1 MSAMNPEGW
10 RQVGRISQSSLKRE
24 AQHRAS
30 FLTTACAGDDS
41 LSLEIES
48 HSRWEWGR
56 EKALCN
62 LRYALRFCV
71 GNCWIEWVILF
82 FTLFLIGIH
91 SFAQTPTENKES
103 APTQDAQP
111 DKPSNWNW
119 SFSIRNRT
127 SFRTDEPRVFQMS
140 RTILDAKGIYRINDN
155 WRLTLEGRAHY
166 DPVERLGYPKNVWL
180 DPRQALLDGKFKKV
194 DLKLGLQQVVW
205 GQADGL
211 RVLDVINPLDY
222 REFILEDFIDSR
234 RPLWL
239 ARADA
244 PVGKGSLQLIWV
256 PYFAPGRVPAPDNEF
271 GLGESFGLGLIG
283 AAASGLNL
291 PQLPYR
297 VEKTERPAYQLKSSQ
312 FGARYSRSAGK
323 WDLTANY
330 FYGWEDT
337 PTNYLGGVE
346 NAIKVAP
353 PALIFKPRYDLKE
366 VFGGTAATNFGSV
379 VLRLEAGWNRN
390 KATPVSTNTQT
401 GFEKRGQFSSVA
413 GLDWSAKTWLWVS
426 GQYFLSFT
434 SAPQKDLLLPRYNHL
449 ASIYFRTN
457 FIRDTLRPELF
468 VLTGLNQQE
477 YLIRPRLTKTM
488 GDHWSVGIGADF
500 LGGKRTNVFGY
511 FDTRDRVVIEL
522 KWLK

>member
-1 MSAMNPEGW
+1 MKIYHDFKCASPHLGDE
-10 RQVGRISQSSLKRE
+10 SSPVKWLIV
-24 AQHRAS
+24 
-30 FLTTACAGDDS
+30 CA
-41 LSLEIES
+41 II
-48 HSRWEWGR
+48 
-56 EKALCN
+56 C
-62 LRYALRFCV
+62 
-71 GNCWIEWVILF
+71 LF
-82 FTLFLIGIH
+82 GVHT
-91 SFAQTPTENKES
+91 FAQTQTENQNPS
-103 APTQDAQP
+103 PQPGAQA
-111 DKPSNWNW
+111 DEPSDWQW

-127 SFRTDEPRVFQMS
+127 GFRTDEPRVFQMS
-140 RTILDAKGIYRINDN
+140 RTIFDTKGIYKINGE
-155 WRLTLEGRAHY
+155 WRMTLEGRAHY
-166 DPVERLGYPKNVWL
+166 DPVERLGYPKYVWL
-180 DPRQALLDGKFKKV
+180 DPRQMLLDGKVKKV

-244 PVGKGSLQLIWV
+244 PVGNGALQLIWV
-256 PYFAPGRVPAPDNEF
+256 PYFAPGRLPAADDEF

-283 AAASGLNL
+283 SAASKSNP
-291 PQLPYR
+291 PQFPFR
-297 VEKTERPAYQLKSSQ
+297 VKKTERPAYQLKSSQ
-312 FGARYSRSAGK
+312 FGARYSRSVGK

-330 FYGWEDT
+330 FYGWEDL
-337 PTNYLGGVE
+337 PTNNLDGVE
-346 NAIKVAP
+346 NAVGGAAP
-353 PALIFKPRYDLKE
+353 TLVFKPRYDRKE

-379 VLRLEAGWNRN
+379 VMRLEAGWNRN
-390 KATPVSTNTQT
+390 KATPVSTNTLT

-434 SAPQKDLLLPRYNHL
+434 SAPQDRLSLPRYNHL

-457 FIRDTLRPELF
+457 FLRETFRPELF
-468 VLTGLNQQE
+468 VLTGLNPSAGGQ
-477 YLIRPRLTKTM
+477 YLIRPRIAKTL
-488 GDHWSVGIGADF
+488 GDHWSVGAGADF

-511 FDTRDRVVIEL
+511 FDSRDRVVIEL